1 MAFFLL
7 QTAIVAND
15 AYVTLNKGR
24 RFVRTLFFI
33 WSSQMKNFQH
43 NLYKS
48 MSNPLFSPK
57 LNLE

>member
-1 MAFFLL
+1 MAFLLL
-7 QTAIVAND
+7 QTATVAND
-15 AYVTLNKGR
+15 AYVTLNRGR
-24 RFVRTLFFI
+24 RFVRTLFSI